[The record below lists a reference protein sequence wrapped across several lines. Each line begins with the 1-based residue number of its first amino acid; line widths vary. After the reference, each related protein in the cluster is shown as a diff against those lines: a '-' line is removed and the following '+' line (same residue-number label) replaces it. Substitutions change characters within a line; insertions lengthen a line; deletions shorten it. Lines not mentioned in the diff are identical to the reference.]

1 LEGLDRSGKST
12 LAHLFAQIGYSVIHA
27 KYNPHYDDMYHY
39 YWKLIL
45 QAPEPVVF
53 DRSFLA
59 EMVYGPVLR
68 GGSRLSIQQIES
80 LLECLAQKNVAVLY
94 LYEPQEI
101 LARRLYETIET
112 HRFVL
117 DHLPE
122 LLMAYERCLQIVTRY
137 VPTHTIRP
145 SLLPKERLVDFIV
158 TLINS

>member
-1 LEGLDRSGKST
+1 
-12 LAHLFAQIGYSVIHA
+12 
-27 KYNPHYDDMYHY
+27 MYHY

>member
-1 LEGLDRSGKST
+1 M
-12 LAHLFAQIGYSVIHA
+12 HQ
-27 KYNPHYDDMYHY
+27 Y
-39 YWKLIL
+39 YRKLIL

-68 GGSRLSIQQIES
+68 GGSRLSTQQIES

-101 LARRLYETIET
+101 LAHRLHETIET
-112 HRFVL
+112 HQHVL

-122 LLMAYERCLQIVTRY
+122 LLIAYERCLQIVTRY
-137 VPTHTIRP
+137 VPMHTIRP
-145 SLLPKERLVDFIV
+145 SLLPKEHLMDFIV